1 MLAAGV
7 SNGAIGRGVAA
18 GRLRR
23 LHPGVYAAGHTAL
36 APLAAETAALLA
48 CGTHAVLS
56 HHTAAGLWE
65 IRPLPQPGSDV
76 HVTVAGRHR
85 GRARGLRIHRTR
97 LLRKTDVRVR
107 SGLPLTS
114 PARTIIDVAAD
125 LTARELERAVDEA
138 LVRRFVRERELE
150 RAVAAARGRHG
161 APLLAALLA
170 RRAGP
175 TLTRSQAEEK
185 CLALIRDA
193 QLPEPEVNARVQGY
207 EVDFFWRES
216 GLVLEIDGYAF
227 HGTRAAF
234 ERDRRKDAKL
244 RAAGIAVLRATWR
257 QLEEESHAVVGWLAR
272 ALAWEAFRR
281 AAGDPN
287 LTATA
292 SAPPGRDRTPVRAG
306 RSERPR
312 RSPARRAAG

>member
-1 MLAAGV
+1 MLAAGI

-18 GRLRR
+18 GRLQR
-23 LHPGVYAAGHTAL
+23 LHPGVYAVGHTAL
-36 APLAAETAALLA
+36 PPLAAETAALLA

-65 IRPLPQPGSDV
+65 IRPPPQPGSEV
-76 HVTVAGRHR
+76 HVSVAGHNP
-85 GRARGLRIHRTR
+85 GQLSGLRIRRTR
-97 LLRKTDVRVR
+97 SLTRAEIRKHQ
-107 SGLPLTS
+107 GLPLTS
-114 PARTIIDVAAD
+114 PARTLLD
-125 LTARELERAVDEA
+125 LAEDLSERELERALDEA
-138 LVRRFVRERELE
+138 LVRRLLRERELE
-150 RAVAAARGRHG
+150 RALGRANGRHG
-161 APLLAALLA
+161 APLLTAVLA

-193 QLPEPEVNARVQGY
+193 QLPEPEVNVRVHGY
-207 EVDFFWRES
+207 EVDFYWRQS

-257 QLEEESHAVVGWLAR
+257 QLEDESHAVVVWLAQ
-272 ALAWEAFRR
+272 ALAWE
-281 AAGDPN
+281 
-287 LTATA
+287 
-292 SAPPGRDRTPVRAG
+292 
-306 RSERPR
+306 E
-312 RSPARRAAG
+312 ARRAGTQLTAMAPAPAG